1 MTPLTCHQAPTSS
14 DLFPLNKLKSIVVN
28 TQTPQLY
35 LKASSHT
42 ESRAT
47 RARHT
52 PKGKANKGTAN
63 YSHTEYERER
73 ERKKNQSS
81 FSRVIWVVIGVVFLH
96 WFQLPSLF
104 PTYFC
109 LSSLFF
115 EKFRCG
121 QRGLSAM
128 VHDSILSPHRR
139 SQTAFSSPSFRK
151 QFQAREELGSC
162 STLIQRHRFLLTAL
176 VLLAFLCTIY
186 LYFAVTLGST
196 RSCSGL
202 TGSERTSCRLEHA
215 KSTLSSGKLKFF

>member
-1 MTPLTCHQAPTSS
+1 
-14 DLFPLNKLKSIVVN
+14 
-28 TQTPQLY
+28 
-35 LKASSHT
+35 
-42 ESRAT
+42 
-47 RARHT
+47 
-52 PKGKANKGTAN
+52 
-63 YSHTEYERER
+63 
-73 ERKKNQSS
+73 
-81 FSRVIWVVIGVVFLH
+81 
-96 WFQLPSLF
+96 
-104 PTYFC
+104 
-109 LSSLFF
+109 
-115 EKFRCG
+115 
-121 QRGLSAM
+121 M

-215 KSTLSSGKLKFF
+215 KSSLSSGKLKFF